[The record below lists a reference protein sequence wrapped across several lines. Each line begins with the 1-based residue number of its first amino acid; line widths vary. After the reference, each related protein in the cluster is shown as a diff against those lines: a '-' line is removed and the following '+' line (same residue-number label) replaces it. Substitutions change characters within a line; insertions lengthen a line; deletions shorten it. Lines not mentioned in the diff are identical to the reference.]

1 MVISKGDTIM
11 ITLLIPILLITAIL
25 ALGVTHLLAL
35 KARELKIK
43 QFLDK
48 KNAINFNW
56 VHEFVGSF
64 GQDQQR
70 ELKNKF
76 AEAGIYNSALARYF
90 APIKYASLLLIII
103 GVLLSGAPLASIMS
117 YLSLSV
123 VAVLIAPD
131 MFLVHRKKRLI
142 EKNSRQLP
150 YMLDMMSVCVQTGM
164 TLEATFRY
172 LSDEL
177 QSFDKD
183 LCYQIR
189 KTSDGAAVKGM
200 ELALADL
207 AERVPTSEVR
217 SFALTL
223 TQNIQYGTSISSVLT
238 DLAEDLRR
246 EQILVMEEKIG
257 KLSAKM
263 SVPLILLV
271 MFPIVILILAP
282 GIVRMVA
289 EMG

>member
-1 MVISKGDTIM
+1 
-11 ITLLIPILLITAIL
+11 
-25 ALGVTHLLAL
+25 
-35 KARELKIK
+35 
-43 QFLDK
+43 
-48 KNAINFNW
+48 
-56 VHEFVGSF
+56 
-64 GQDQQR
+64 
-70 ELKNKF
+70 
-76 AEAGIYNSALARYF
+76 
-90 APIKYASLLLIII
+90 
-103 GVLLSGAPLASIMS
+103 
-117 YLSLSV
+117 
-123 VAVLIAPD
+123 
-131 MFLVHRKKRLI
+131 
-142 EKNSRQLP
+142 
-150 YMLDMMSVCVQTGM
+150 VQTGM